1 MKILAI
7 NSGSSSLK
15 YQLYDWD
22 NKIVISSGLV
32 ERIGNDS
39 NFVYSDHGSKKVKV
53 KIECKDHSD
62 AVNTVIEHLLN
73 KEFNLINDINE
84 ISGVSHRIV
93 HGGDIFNKSVLITE
107 SVMEKLEGLASLAP
121 LHSPANIMG
130 IKAITKLLPNT
141 PQVAVF
147 DTAFH
152 QTMPKTNYEY
162 AIPESWRKD
171 KKIRK
176 YGFHGTSHL
185 YVSYRAAALLGK
197 DINSC
202 NLITLH
208 IGNGASATA
217 IKNGKSFDT
226 SMGFTPLS
234 GLIMGTR
241 CGDIDPAIIPF
252 VQKEYNYSPDEVE
265 KILNKESGVLGLSC
279 KYSDRRDI
287 CCNLETDEGCR
298 LALDVE
304 CYMMRKY
311 VGAYFTALDC
321 NVDAIIFTA
330 GVGEKGG
337 DIRYPVLKG
346 LEKLGI
352 IIDDEKTKSNSLPPG
367 EIELSKPNS
376 PVKVFV
382 IPTNEELVSIEDTVA
397 IINEEEPNSGNYKYS
412 FSK

>member
-1 MKILAI
+1 MKILAV

-22 NKIVISSGLV
+22 NKKVISSGLI
-32 ERIGNDS
+32 ERIGDNS
-39 NFVYSDHGSKKVKV
+39 NFIYSDHGDLKQNVTVKCV
-53 KIECKDHSD
+53 NHSD
-62 AVNTVIEHLLN
+62 AVKIILEHLLN
-73 KEFNLINDINE
+73 PSLKIISNINE

-93 HGGDIFNKSVLITE
+93 HGGDVFDRSVLITPE
-107 SVMEKLEGLASLAP
+107 TMKIINDLSYLAP

-130 IKAITKLLPNT
+130 VDAIMKLLPNV

-152 QTMPKTNYEY
+152 QTMPQSSYEY
-162 AIPESWRKD
+162 AIPEKWRKD
-171 KKIRK
+171 KKIRR

-185 YVSYRAAALLGK
+185 YVSHRAAVLLGK
-197 DINSC
+197 NINDC
-202 NLITLH
+202 NIITLH

-241 CGDIDPAIIPF
+241 CGDIDPAIIP
-252 VQKEYNYSPDEVE
+252 VVEKAYNYTPDEVE
-265 KILNKESGVLGLSC
+265 KILNKESGVLALSG

-287 CCNLETDEGCR
+287 RDNLATDEKCR

-304 CYMMRKY
+304 CHLMRKY
-311 VGAYFTALDC
+311 IGAYFVALDC
-321 NVDAIIFTA
+321 VVDAVVFTA

-337 DIRYPVLKG
+337 FLRYPVLRN

-352 IIDDEKTKSNSLPPG
+352 IIDEEKTKSNSLPSG
-367 EIELSKPNS
+367 EIEISKQNS

-382 IPTNEELVSIEDTVA
+382 IPTNEEIVAIEDAVA
-397 IINEEEPNSGNYKYS
+397 IIKGENLDKYEYS

>member
-1 MKILAI
+1 MKVLAI

-15 YQLYDWD
+15 YQLYDWN
-22 NKIVISSGLV
+22 NKSVISNGLI
-32 ERIGNDS
+32 ERIGDDS
-39 NFVYSDHGSKKVKV
+39 NFIYSNNGNKKVKV
-53 KIECKDHSD
+53 KIECNNHSD
-62 AVNTVIEHLLN
+62 AINIIIKHLLN
-73 KEFNLINDINE
+73 KEFGLINDINE

-93 HGGDIFNKSVLITE
+93 HGGDTFNKSVLINE
-107 SVMEKLEGLASLAP
+107 SVMEKLKELSSLAP
-121 LHSPANIMG
+121 LHNPANIMG
-130 IKAITKLLPNT
+130 INAITKLLPNI

-152 QTMPKTNYEY
+152 QTMPQSSYEY
-162 AIPESWRKD
+162 AIPEKWRTD
-171 KKIRK
+171 KKIRR

-185 YVSYRAAALLGK
+185 YVAHRAAALLGK
-197 DINSC
+197 DINNC

-252 VQKEYNYSPDEVE
+252 VQKVYNYSPDEVE
-265 KILNKESGVLGLSC
+265 KILNKESGVLALSG

-287 CCNLETDEGCR
+287 RDNVSTDKNCK

-304 CYMMRKY
+304 CYRIRKY
-311 VGAYFTALDC
+311 IGAYFAALDC
-321 NVDAIIFTA
+321 NIDAIVFTA
-330 GVGEKGG
+330 GVGEKAGFL
-337 DIRYPVLKG
+337 RYPVLKG

-352 IIDDEKTKSNSLPPG
+352 LIDEEKTKSNSLPDG
-367 EIELSKPNS
+367 EIEISKPNS
-376 PVKVFV
+376 SVKVFV
-382 IPTNEELVSIEDTVA
+382 IPTNEELVSVEDTVA
-397 IINEEEPNSGNYKYS
+397 IINGKEPNCDEYKYS